1 MITITKTEIKNQSFS
16 KRFYMTPEFST
27 YEDFLIHCKN
37 QFTIKVQTVMNF
49 ISLKMKA
56 TLLPL
61 KTHDFSENDIDI
73 FDVTSMQVR
82 FKKEIIDGHTFCVA
96 TYNGI
101 LTFECSEFD
110 FKFKNSYS
118 YFYAVLNES
127 LDLATFEY
135 SSLFYDKTELD
146 KSVHLKFD
154 SDAMMTEYSYT
165 VTSSYFGWTIGRF
178 KSKDML
184 CPYTDELFLHNS
196 VAKRTSLMNEL
207 FPELLVV
214 GVYDFSTDEFKNK
227 MTLLEMSLI

>member
-1 MITITKTEIKNQSFS
+1 MITITKTEIKNQSYS
-16 KRFYMTPEFST
+16 ERFYMTPEFSA
-27 YEDFLIHCKN
+27 YEDFLIHCKLH
-37 QFTIKVQTVMNF
+37 FTTKVQTVMDF
-49 ISLKMKA
+49 ISLTMKA

-61 KTHDFSENDIDI
+61 KTYDFSDNDIDI
-73 FDVTSMQVR
+73 FDITSMQVR

-101 LTFECSEFD
+101 LTFECSDFD

-127 LDLATFEY
+127 LELATFEY

-154 SDAMMTEYSYT
+154 SEAMMTEYSYT

-178 KSKDML
+178 KSKEML
-184 CPYTDELFLHNS
+184 CPYTDELFLHDS

-207 FPELLVV
+207 FPELYVI
-214 GVYDFSTDEFKNK
+214 GVYDFSAPEFKRK
-227 MTLLEMSLI
+227 LTLFQMSLI